1 MRAVLRGVGVAL
13 LCVGLLGGS
22 PSTAGAGSGV
32 RDAKAKAAALRKQVA
47 DLQRQTALA
56 IANYDTVYNALGTVV
71 TSRMQAEAE
80 LAAANAQLRSDAGVA
95 DGRVRAL
102 YMSGG
107 QVALYASLLD
117 SRDLHDAFARYVNIQ
132 SIVGDDRDAVDDAE
146 AAVLTAS
153 RADAAI
159 RTAASRQAKLEFQA
173 AEQARRVDDLLARTQ
188 QLLASADAD
197 VRRIVEAERRAA
209 EAAAAARFLSAAP
222 SGPFHPDPSKRYACP
237 VGTIR
242 SFVDTWGAPRS
253 GGRRHQGTDVFA
265 PNGSPAYAVADGVI
279 ARWSN
284 NSLGGVTLYLR
295 SDRGDE
301 FYYAHN
307 TKNIAPAGTR
317 VKAGDVIALVGK
329 TGNAATTP
337 AHVHFEIHPGGGAPV
352 NPYPFLKG
360 ICG

>member
-1 MRAVLRGVGVAL
+1 MRSPARCALVAL
-13 LCVGLLGGS
+13 LCAGLL
-22 PSTAGAGSGV
+22 AGTPAQAGPEL
-32 RDAKAKAAALRKQVA
+32 RTAKAKAAALRKQVA
-47 DLQRQTALA
+47 DLERQTALA
-56 IANYDTVYNALGTVV
+56 IANYDTVYAALGTVV

-80 LAAANAQLRSDAGVA
+80 LAAANAQLRDDAGRA

-117 SRDLHDAFARYVNIQ
+117 SRDLHDAFARYVNIT
-132 SIVGDDRDAVDDAE
+132 SIVGDDQEQVGDAEDAVRTAARAE
-146 AAVLTAS
+146 T
-153 RADAAI
+153 AI
-159 RTAASRQAKLEFQA
+159 RTAASRQVKLEQQA
-173 AEQARRVDDLLARTQ
+173 AEQATRVQELLARTQ
-188 QLLASADAD
+188 QLLAQADAD
-197 VRRIVEAERRAA
+197 VRRIIEEERRAA
-209 EAAAAARFLSAAP
+209 AAAAAARFLSAVP
-222 SGPFHPDPSKRYACP
+222 SGPFHPDPSKKYACP
-237 VGTIR
+237 VGTVR

-265 PNGSPAYAVADGVI
+265 PLGSPAYAVVDGVI
-279 ARWSN
+279 SRWSHN
-284 NSLGGVTLYLR
+284 ALGGITLYLR

-307 TKNIAPAGTR
+307 AKNIAPAGTR

-337 AHVHFEIHPGGGAPV
+337 PHIHFEVHPGGGTPV